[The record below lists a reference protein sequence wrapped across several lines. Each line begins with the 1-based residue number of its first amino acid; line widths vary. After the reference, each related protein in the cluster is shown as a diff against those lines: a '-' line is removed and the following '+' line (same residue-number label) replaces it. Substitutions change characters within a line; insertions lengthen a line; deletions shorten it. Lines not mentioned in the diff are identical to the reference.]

1 MSNDAFDIKKLSFSD
16 LQNDYKE
23 KEGLVILGAGGD
35 LNEWIHGITNELHEQ
50 KIIDSKN
57 PSSHFNFR
65 VLKTSGGRTDLLF
78 EFKED
83 SKIQIGKMAI
93 WRLQFGDNSW
103 LSDYLVNY
111 KDQH

>member
-1 MSNDAFDIKKLSFSD
+1 MSNNAFDIKKLSFSD

-57 PSSHFNFR
+57 HEIY
-65 VLKTSGGRTDLLF
+65 VLKD
-78 EFKED
+78 EI
-83 SKIQIGKMAI
+83 KILKK
-93 WRLQFGDNSW
+93 
-103 LSDYLVNY
+103 Y
-111 KDQH
+111 KA